1 MKIEIEKVDFD
12 GGTGLCLSLGEH
24 DPLYIYLN
32 NVDATELLYLLDEV
46 LSNGKNGP
54 SYPSYGNHNAE

>member
-24 DPLYIYLN
+24 DPLYIFLTTGE
-32 NVDATELLYLLDEV
+32 ATELLYLLEQSLDN
-46 LSNGKNGP
+46 SKKGP